1 MHSVTY
7 NYFYFFFSFS
17 TGVSLSDGK
26 FHHLCVT
33 WQSFNGRLNV
43 YVNGAVAFNTTTMT
57 GKSLPGGG
65 PWVIGQ
71 DQDTVG
77 GGFVAKDTFL
87 GEVSEVH
94 VWNRVL
100 SSAEIKVLA
109 SSCAQDLKG
118 NYVAYNDFDVRG
130 NVSTFHPPC
139 CK

>member
-1 MHSVTY
+1 MI
-7 NYFYFFFSFS
+7 
-17 TGVSLSDGK
+17 
-26 FHHLCVT
+26 
-33 WQSFNGRLNV
+33 
-43 YVNGAVAFNTTTMT
+43 

-77 GGFVAKDTFL
+77 GGFVAEDTFL

-100 SSAEIKVLA
+100 SPAEIEVLV
-109 SSCAQDLKG
+109 SSCAQELVG
-118 NYVAYNDFDVRG
+118 NYVAYSDFEVRG